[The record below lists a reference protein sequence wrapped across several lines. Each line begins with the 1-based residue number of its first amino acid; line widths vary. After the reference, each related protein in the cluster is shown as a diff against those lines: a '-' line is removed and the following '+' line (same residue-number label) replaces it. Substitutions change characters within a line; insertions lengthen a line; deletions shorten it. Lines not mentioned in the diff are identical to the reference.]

1 MPNAKIMTFNHV
13 EFLRIFFKITW
24 KSTSFSIFHYVSWC
38 FCNPWHVRIYY
49 CPTDSNFVKWNSK
62 LCTYKHNYIICIC
75 SRSSSRLLLIMKGF
89 WKDSFVACIY
99 PNWCTFQNETFET
112 KFEASN
118 ASEENLAAS
127 QMMKVEC
134 KKYLSPAFMAKIEV
148 LKGRPTFR
156 RYFFLKKKS

>member
-1 MPNAKIMTFNHV
+1 
-13 EFLRIFFKITW
+13 
-24 KSTSFSIFHYVSWC
+24 
-38 FCNPWHVRIYY
+38 
-49 CPTDSNFVKWNSK
+49 
-62 LCTYKHNYIICIC
+62 
-75 SRSSSRLLLIMKGF
+75 MKGF

-99 PNWCTFQNETFET
+99 LNWCTFQNETFET

-148 LKGRPTFR
+148 LKGRPTFKR
-156 RYFFLKKKS
+156 FFFSKKKKEKKSILMILSYRIIRLLSDISIFRHFNLIQCKYHFKEYPLECVLFRCISWNQLFRDTFISNNIAFTNFIFVFVKNCESTVFDI

>member
-1 MPNAKIMTFNHV
+1 
-13 EFLRIFFKITW
+13 
-24 KSTSFSIFHYVSWC
+24 
-38 FCNPWHVRIYY
+38 
-49 CPTDSNFVKWNSK
+49 
-62 LCTYKHNYIICIC
+62 
-75 SRSSSRLLLIMKGF
+75 MKGF

-118 ASEENLAAS
+118 AFKENLAAS

-148 LKGRPTFR
+148 LKGRPTFKR
-156 RYFFLKKKS
+156 DFFFKKNRKIRKKEK